1 MERYIAHSWGKLEK
15 VNIEKE
21 TEKSYWIKGSRHQKH
36 NSYSNLFKTRSEAKD
51 FIIKEQLKKIEAT
64 KRQVVYLENELEK
77 IKQL

>member
-21 TEKSYWIKGSRHQKH
+21 TEKSYWIKGSRYKKRT
-36 NSYSNLFKTRSEAKD
+36 SYSVLFKTRPEAKQ
-51 FIIKEQLKKIEAT
+51 FIINKQLEKIEAT

-77 IKQL
+77 INQL